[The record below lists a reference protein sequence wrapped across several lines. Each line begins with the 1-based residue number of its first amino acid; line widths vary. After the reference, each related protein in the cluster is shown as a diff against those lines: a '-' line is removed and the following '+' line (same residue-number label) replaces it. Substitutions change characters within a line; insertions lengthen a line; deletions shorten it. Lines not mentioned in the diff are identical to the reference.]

1 MPSYAVAD
9 LRRAGVVRISRKE
22 RLLPTLATTLQL
34 ATDPLVPFE
43 WWRAAVGADQ
53 VDPPGPGKPVTVV
66 DSGLDLSHPEFATR
80 PNTTALN
87 PQTTSDADEDHGTA
101 VASVV
106 AATNNGV
113 GIVGIYPEAVLRVW
127 DASPFGFL
135 NEGAAIEG
143 IYEAAR
149 RGPGV
154 INLSFGGEDD
164 DPLLDDAI
172 QFAFR
177 SGSLVVAAAGNEALD
192 GNPPNFPAFYPHVLT
207 VGATDERNRVAA
219 FSTISP
225 TVDLAAPGVRIPVA
239 EPFDGGAER
248 IQHHGK
254 RHELRVAAGRRR
266 GGLGLDD
273 PAGSRQH
280 TVVRVDAS
288 VGHRH
293 RGAGIRQRIRLRA
306 AEHPRCIELPDAHE

>member
-1 MPSYAVAD
+1 MASRLLIVLAMFFVAAAPARADLVQLNWTDPGKGARLARAAGGTELAHELRIWRVPSSAVAD

-22 RLLPTLATTLQL
+22 RLLPTLATSLQL

-66 DSGLDLSHPEFATR
+66 DSGLDLTHPEFATR

-149 RGPGV
+149 RGPGRDQ
-154 INLSFGGEDD
+154 S
-164 DPLLDDAI
+164 
-172 QFAFR
+172 Q
-177 SGSLVVAAAGNEALD
+177 
-192 GNPPNFPAFYPHVLT
+192 
-207 VGATDERNRVAA
+207 
-219 FSTISP
+219 
-225 TVDLAAPGVRIPVA
+225 
-239 EPFDGGAER
+239 
-248 IQHHGK
+248 
-254 RHELRVAAGRRR
+254 LRR
-266 GGLGLDD
+266 
-273 PAGSRQH
+273 
-280 TVVRVDAS
+280 
-288 VGHRH
+288 
-293 RGAGIRQRIRLRA
+293 
-306 AEHPRCIELPDAHE
+306 